1 MEDSMNALQSY
12 LNLIKKR
19 GIRYSLLNNNND
31 FIHLIIMHDD
41 ARANYIG
48 GLVRR
53 IKCTEEGISN
63 LLEEV
68 ENYVES
74 IVK

>member
-12 LNLIKKR
+12 LNTLKDK
-19 GIRYSLLNNNND
+19 GIVFQLSICNNES
-31 FIHLIIMHDD
+31 IRLIITGSVGAGCRCWFD
-41 ARANYIG
+41 RR
-48 GLVRR
+48 VRC
-53 IKCTEEGISN
+53 IEEGISN